1 MLPVSSEERMGM
13 RCTLVADADAD
24 ADTDGDADTD
34 ADADVRN
41 ACALSNGF

>member
-1 MLPVSSEERMGM
+1 MGM

-24 ADTDGDADTD
+24 GDADAD
-34 ADADVRN
+34 ADADAVADVRN

>member
-24 ADTDGDADTD
+24 GDADAD
-34 ADADVRN
+34 ADADAVADVRN

>member
-1 MLPVSSEERMGM
+1 M

-24 ADTDGDADTD
+24 GDADAD
-34 ADADVRN
+34 ADADAVADVRN